1 MAEADNKENTWGL
14 FKQYWLSSKK
24 KKSDNPRT
32 ISSRQAWGAGFY
44 TLAFFSLPIAVYSH
58 QPSFK
63 SFCRFHSRILG
74 LEKRGPGG
82 LMFWAII
89 MSGVYSSICIPIYYK
104 GVLWI
109 LGMKSLKDLQG
120 HLTQSIIDRFN
131 LDMSDNENETPHEK
145 QARIKNKAALKSFDE
160 KFVYG
165 LDETCGV
172 PREQTDAYFSVNGRE
187 IMHKNI
193 KDE

>member
-1 MAEADNKENTWGL
+1 MAEADNKESTWSL

-24 KKSDNPRT
+24 KNPDNPRT
-32 ISSRQAWGAGFY
+32 ITSKQAWTAGFY
-44 TLAFFSLPIAVYSH
+44 TLAFFSFPIAVYAH
-58 QPSFK
+58 QPAFK
-63 SFCRFHSRILG
+63 RFCRFHSRILG
-74 LEKRGPGG
+74 LENKGPGG

-89 MSGVYSSICIPIYYK
+89 MSGVYSSIGIPIYYK

-109 LGMKSLKDLQG
+109 LGMRSLKDLQG

-131 LDMSDNENETPHEK
+131 LDIPDPENETPQER
-145 QARIKNKAALKSFDE
+145 QARLKNKEALKSFDE

-172 PREQTDAYFSVNGRE
+172 PREQTDAYFNMNGRQN
-187 IMHKNI
+187 MNQNI
-193 KDE
+193 KE